1 MLKGGDSDRFLS
13 IVSTLLLLVGAV
25 LLVFGLIAALFDVR
39 FLQKLGLG
47 WSSIFFGIIF
57 LVIVRGFRAIRDIS
71 KTSDE
76 RQSTGAL
83 SSAHS
88 TSQGLAVADPSPRE
102 SSPSSTAGPKSVSF
116 VGTGQGATMQ
126 PEVGRADV
134 VFSKS
139 LTPEILNLRFVA
151 YRCEI
156 APEQL
161 KAIYQN
167 ATQKEFKWLEL
178 SSLVIRQFPFQE
190 PWEGKLLLDI
200 IPNIVA
206 GEKVQ
211 PVRILS
217 TTYVNYGSLPQGQ
230 AASTKEN
237 IRRLASHILSQNR
250 SIFVDP
256 GTDYFVHAGQP
267 PVRFLSMSQ
276 FVEYDSRYG

>member
-1 MLKGGDSDRFLS
+1 MVKGGESDRLLGV
-13 IVSTLLLLVGAV
+13 VSTLALLGGVI

-39 FLQKLGLG
+39 FLQNIGLG
-47 WSSIFFGIIF
+47 WGSTFFGILF
-57 LVIVRGFRAIRDIS
+57 LLIVRGLSAIRNL
-71 KTSDE
+71 SDAPKE
-76 RQSTGAL
+76 EQSVGGFSSARASSPVSTGD
-83 SSAHS
+83 SSS
-88 TSQGLAVADPSPRE
+88 SGPR
-102 SSPSSTAGPKSVSF
+102 SVSF
-116 VGTGQGATMQ
+116 VGNPQGGTTQ
-126 PEVGRADV
+126 PDVGRSDV
-134 VFSKS
+134 LSKS
-139 LTPEILNLRFVA
+139 LTPEIVNLRFVA

-156 APEQL
+156 SADNL

-178 SSLVIRQFPFQE
+178 NSLVIRQFPFQE
-190 PWEGKLLLDI
+190 QWEGKLMLDI
-200 IPNIVA
+200 IPNVVA

-237 IRRLASHILSQNR
+237 IRRLASYILSQNR

-276 FVEYDSRYG
+276 FVDYDTRYG

>member
-1 MLKGGDSDRFLS
+1 MVKGEDSDRFLS
-13 IVSTLLLLVGAV
+13 IASTLILWVGGI
-25 LLVFGLIAALFDVR
+25 LFVFGLIAALFDVR
-39 FLQKLGLG
+39 FLHKLGLG
-47 WSSIFFGIIF
+47 WGSTVFGILF
-57 LVIVRGFRAIRDIS
+57 LIIARGLVAIRGIS
-71 KTSDE
+71 SASANE
-76 RQSTGAL
+76 QST
-83 SSAHS
+83 SSLYSPPAA
-88 TSQGLAVADPSPRE
+88 SQV
-102 SSPSSTAGPKSVSF
+102 SPSGPSSGGPKSVSF
-116 VGTGQGATMQ
+116 VGKPQGATAQ
-126 PEVGRADV
+126 PDVGRSDV
-134 VFSKS
+134 LSKS

-156 APEQL
+156 SPDHL

-178 SSLVIRQFPFQE
+178 SSLIIRQFPFQE

-200 IPNIVA
+200 IPNVVA

-237 IRRLASHILSQNR
+237 IRRLASYILSQNR

-276 FVEYDSRYG
+276 FVEYDTRYG

>member
-1 MLKGGDSDRFLS
+1 MAKGDNSDRFLS
-13 IVSTLLLLVGAV
+13 IISTLVLLVGAI

-39 FLQKLGLG
+39 FLQRLGFG
-47 WSSIFFGIIF
+47 WGSTVFGILF
-57 LVIVRGFRAIRDIS
+57 LVIARGLVAIRDIGN
-71 KTSDE
+71 TSAKD
-76 RQSTGAL
+76 QST
-83 SSAHS
+83 SAVSPTAAAPRVS
-88 TSQGLAVADPSPRE
+88 TGDPSSSGPR
-102 SSPSSTAGPKSVSF
+102 SISF
-116 VGTGQGATMQ
+116 VGIPQGGTTQ
-126 PEVGRADV
+126 PDVGRSDV
-134 VFSKS
+134 LSKS
-139 LTPEILNLRFVA
+139 LTPEILNVRFVA

-156 APEQL
+156 SPDHL

-178 SSLVIRQFPFQE
+178 SSLIIRQFPFQE

-200 IPNIVA
+200 IPNVVA

-267 PVRFLSMSQ
+267 PVRFLSISQ

>member
-1 MLKGGDSDRFLS
+1 MVKGGDSDRFLS
-13 IVSTLLLLVGAV
+13 VVSTFVLLVGAI
-25 LLVFGLIAALFDVR
+25 LLAFGLIAALFDVR
-39 FLQKLGLG
+39 LLQKLGLG
-47 WSSIFFGIIF
+47 WGSTFFGILF
-57 LVIVRGFRAIRDIS
+57 LLIARGLVAIRDIGN
-71 KTSDE
+71 TSANE
-76 RQSTGAL
+76 QSRIGI
-83 SSAHS
+83 SSAPSAAQVS
-88 TSQGLAVADPSPRE
+88 TSNPSP
-102 SSPSSTAGPKSVSF
+102 SGPRSISF
-116 VGTGQGATMQ
+116 VGIPQVGTTH
-126 PEVGRADV
+126 PDVGRSDV
-134 VFSKS
+134 LSKS

-156 APEQL
+156 SADHL

-178 SSLVIRQFPFQE
+178 SSLIIRQFPFQE

-200 IPNIVA
+200 IPHVVA

-237 IRRLASHILSQNR
+237 IRRLASYILSQNR

-276 FVEYDSRYG
+276 FVEYDTRYG

>member
-1 MLKGGDSDRFLS
+1 MVKGGDSDRFLS
-13 IVSTLLLLVGAV
+13 IVCTLVLLVGAI
-25 LLVFGLIAALFDVR
+25 LLAFGLIAVLFGVR
-39 FLQKLGLG
+39 VLRNLGLG
-47 WSSIFFGIIF
+47 WGSTFFGILF
-57 LVIVRGFRAIRDIS
+57 LVLARGLLAIREIGN
-71 KTSDE
+71 TSASE
-76 RQSTGAL
+76 QSTSGI
-83 SSAHS
+83 SSAPSAAQVS
-88 TSQGLAVADPSPRE
+88 TSNPASR
-102 SSPSSTAGPKSVSF
+102 GPKSISF
-116 VGTGQGATMQ
+116 VGIPQSGSTQSD
-126 PEVGRADV
+126 VGRSDV
-134 VFSKS
+134 LSKS

-156 APEQL
+156 SPNHL

-178 SSLVIRQFPFQE
+178 SSLIIRQFPFQE

-200 IPNIVA
+200 IPNVVA
-206 GEKVQ
+206 GERVQ

-217 TTYVNYGSLPQGQ
+217 TTYVNYGSLPQDQ

-237 IRRLASHILSQNR
+237 IRRLASYILSQNR

-276 FVEYDSRYG
+276 FVEYDTRYG

>member
-1 MLKGGDSDRFLS
+1 MAKGGDPDRFLN
-13 IVSTLLLLVGAV
+13 IVSALVLFVGGV
-25 LLVFGLIAALFDVR
+25 LVVFGLIAALFEVPLLRD
-39 FLQKLGLG
+39 LGLG
-47 WSSIFFGIIF
+47 WGSIVFGIIF
-57 LVIVRGFRAIRDIS
+57 LLIVRGFVAIRDTGKIPREGEAAGAHPSINPTPQIS
-71 KTSDE
+71 TAADL
-76 RQSTGAL
+76 STGGPPSA
-83 SSAHS
+83 SSA
-88 TSQGLAVADPSPRE
+88 V
-102 SSPSSTAGPKSVSF
+102 PKSVSF
-116 VGTGQGATMQ
+116 VGTGQPIIQ
-126 PEVGRADV
+126 PDAGRADV
-134 VFSKS
+134 LSKS

-156 APEQL
+156 APDYL

-206 GEKVQ
+206 GEKAQ
-211 PVRILS
+211 PIRILS

-230 AASTKEN
+230 ATSTKEN